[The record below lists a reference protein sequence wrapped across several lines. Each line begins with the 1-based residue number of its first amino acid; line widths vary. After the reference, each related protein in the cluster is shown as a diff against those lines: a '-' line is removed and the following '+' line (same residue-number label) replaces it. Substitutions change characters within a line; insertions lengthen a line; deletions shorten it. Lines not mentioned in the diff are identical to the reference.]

1 VPLPKAVSVEAPA
14 KINLY
19 LGVGPLR
26 EDGYH
31 ELATVFQALD
41 LVDELTALPQES
53 GISLEMDPDGEQ
65 VPGRAGDNLAV
76 KAARALQK
84 RHKVKSGA
92 RLVMTKSIPVAGG
105 MAGGSA
111 DAAAALVA
119 CNVLWG
125 LGCSTAELA
134 EIAAGLGSDVPFS
147 LQGGTA
153 LGASRGEML
162 TPVLASGQFTW
173 VVAASFTTLSTPQ
186 VYATF
191 DRISAGRDVA
201 APAVPRA
208 LLAAVRT
215 GDQVGLGQHLHN
227 DLQAAAIAMRPELD
241 LLLEA
246 GLDYGALGAMV
257 SGSGPTCVF
266 LARDPEHGLELA
278 VGLSTTGLCRSA
290 RIATGPV
297 SGAHTVAVIN

>member
-1 VPLPKAVSVEAPA
+1 MPLPKAVSVEAPA

-41 LVDELTALPQES
+41 LADELTALPQES

-65 VPGRAGDNLAV
+65 VPGRASDNLAV
-76 KAARALQK
+76 RAARALKK

-125 LGCSTAELA
+125 LGCSMSALA
-134 EIAAGLGSDVPFS
+134 EIAADLGSDVPFS

-153 LGASRGEML
+153 LGASRGELL
-162 TPVLASGQFTW
+162 TPVLATGEFTW
-173 VVAASFTTLSTPQ
+173 VVATSFTTLSTPQ

-191 DRISAGRDVA
+191 DRLSAGREVP
-201 APAVPRA
+201 APGVPRE
-208 LLAAVRT
+208 LLAAVRS

-266 LARDPEHGLELA
+266 LARDAEHGLELA

-290 RIATGPV
+290 RITTGPV

>member
-41 LVDELTALPQES
+41 LADELTALPQES

-65 VPGRAGDNLAV
+65 VPGRASDNLAV
-76 KAARALQK
+76 RAARALKK
-84 RHKVKSGA
+84 RHKVKAGA

-125 LGCSTAELA
+125 LGCSTSALA
-134 EIAAGLGSDVPFS
+134 EIAADLGSDVPFS

-153 LGASRGEML
+153 LGASRGELL
-162 TPVLASGQFTW
+162 TPVLATGESIW
-173 VVAASFTTLSTPQ
+173 VVATSFTTLSTPQ

-191 DRISAGRDVA
+191 DRLSAGREVPT
-201 APAVPRA
+201 PAVPRE

-266 LARDPEHGLELA
+266 LARDAEHGLELA

-290 RIATGPV
+290 RITTGPV